1 MQDELDFEV
10 GEQSKLTEADMLD
23 ALYARYCSAAAA
35 MGSVTLSPPRSALRP
50 GSTHAARPT
59 SLPWTCGRPSG
70 SPCTATR

>member
-23 ALYARYCSAAAA
+23 ALYARYRFAGGNGQRYAVAAQ
-35 MGSVTLSPPRSALRP
+35 VRSQA
-50 GSTHAARPT
+50 GYHARRTAT